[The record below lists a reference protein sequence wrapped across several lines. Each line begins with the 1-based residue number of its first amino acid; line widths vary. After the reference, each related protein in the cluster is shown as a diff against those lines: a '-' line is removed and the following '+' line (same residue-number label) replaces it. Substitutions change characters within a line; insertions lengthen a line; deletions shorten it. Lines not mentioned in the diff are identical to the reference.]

1 MLQKSLLL
9 LMLNVSSLLVS
20 AQEQERIK
28 LNGLV
33 KSTNEDLEDI
43 YIINLKTEKQTI
55 TDVDGKFSLML
66 KVGDSLLFSYYK
78 CEPERKVVTLDNFK
92 GLPFFYKKTPIIT
105 ELDEVVIN
113 QYKNINAVD
122 LGIVKAGIKSYTPAE
137 RRLKTASA
145 SVVDGLV
152 NTLSGRKKMLKQELE
167 VEKKELAIQALENY
181 VSREFIVKTL
191 QIDSIYIKGFQ
202 FYVAENP
209 RFRTVMASKNKTEIE
224 FLLVQ
229 LSKTYKEVIS
239 NQISAK
245 KN

>member
-1 MLQKSLLL
+1 MLHKSLFFVV
-9 LMLNVSSLLVS
+9 LNISGLLVV
-20 AQEQERIK
+20 AQEQERINLK
-28 LNGLV
+28 GLV
-33 KSTNEDLEDI
+33 KSTNADLEGI
-43 YIINLKTEKQTI
+43 YVINLNTEKQTI
-55 TDVDGKFSLML
+55 TDTQGNFSLML

-78 CEPERKVVTLDNFK
+78 CEPEKRVVSLDNLK

-105 ELDEVVIN
+105 QLDEVVIK

-181 VSREFIVKTL
+181 VSKKFIIETL
-191 QIDSIYIKGFQ
+191 QIDSSYIKGFQ

-209 RFRTVMASKNKTEIE
+209 RFRAVLASKNKTEIE

-229 LSKTYKEVIS
+229 LSKTYKEIIG
-239 NQISAK
+239 NQK
-245 KN
+245 

>member
-1 MLQKSLLL
+1 MLHKFLFFVLL
-9 LMLNVSSLLVS
+9 NISGLLVV
-20 AQEQERIK
+20 AQEQERINLK
-28 LNGLV
+28 GLV
-33 KSTNEDLEDI
+33 KSINADLEGI
-43 YIINLKTEKQTI
+43 YVINLKTEKQTI
-55 TDVDGKFSLML
+55 TDAQGNFSLML

-78 CEPERKVVTLDNFK
+78 CEPEKRVVSLDNLK

-105 ELDEVVIN
+105 QLDEVVIK

-145 SVVDGLV
+145 SVIDGLV

-181 VSREFIVKTL
+181 FSKKFIVETL
-191 QIDSIYIKGFQ
+191 QIDSSYIKGFQ

-209 RFRTVMASKNKTEIE
+209 RFRTVLASKNKTEIE

-229 LSKTYKEVIS
+229 LSKTYKEIIG
-239 NQISAK
+239 NQK
-245 KN
+245 

>member
-1 MLQKSLLL
+1 MLHKSLFFVV
-9 LMLNVSSLLVS
+9 LNISGLLVV
-20 AQEQERIK
+20 AQEQERINLK
-28 LNGLV
+28 GLV
-33 KSTNEDLEDI
+33 KSTNADLEGI
-43 YIINLKTEKQTI
+43 YVINLNTEKQTI
-55 TDVDGKFSLML
+55 TDTQGNFNLML

-78 CEPERKVVTLDNFK
+78 CEPEKRLVSLDNLK

-105 ELDEVVIN
+105 QLDEVVIK

-181 VSREFIVKTL
+181 VSKKFIIETL
-191 QIDSIYIKGFQ
+191 QIDSSYIKGFQ
-202 FYVAENP
+202 FYVAENS
-209 RFRTVMASKNKTEIE
+209 RFRAVLASKNKTEIE

-229 LSKTYKEVIS
+229 LSKTYKEIIG
-239 NQISAK
+239 NQ
-245 KN
+245 N